1 MHVYVVFNACKFSHH
16 DNNKFILFL
25 QKCVY
30 PYDYMNDLEK
40 FNET

>member
-25 QKCVY
+25 RKCVY